1 MILVI
6 KCPDVLL
13 DLTLADEQI
22 LNSALDLI
30 KMRLQFMLDGGIGLL
45 DGLDI
50 VVLVLPVDDAFGA
63 DALALAVEAEIEDIL
78 IRVLPA
84 LLARRDAGHHA
95 RRGVIIQ
102 LRGGVVV
109 LAGRRALVHLARF
122 LLLHHLRCHALEAVV
137 AVGLGVGEGLDRG
150 LLGGH
155 DELLEL
161 ADALGVERGA
171 FVADLADDA
180 LSVGWGTLAVFFF
193 FI

>member
-1 MILVI
+1 MILI
-6 KCPDVLL
+6 IEGPDVLL

-30 KMRLQFMLDGGIGLL
+30 KMRLQFMLDGWIGLL

-50 VVLVLPVDDAFGA
+50 VVLVLPVDDAFRA

-78 IRVLPA
+78 IRMLPA

-95 RRGVIIQ
+95 RGGVIIQ

-109 LAGRRALVHLARF
+109 LAGRGALVHLARF
-122 LLLHHLRCHALEAVV
+122 LLLDHLRCHALEAVV

-180 LSVGWGTLAVFFF
+180 LGVGRGTLAVFFF